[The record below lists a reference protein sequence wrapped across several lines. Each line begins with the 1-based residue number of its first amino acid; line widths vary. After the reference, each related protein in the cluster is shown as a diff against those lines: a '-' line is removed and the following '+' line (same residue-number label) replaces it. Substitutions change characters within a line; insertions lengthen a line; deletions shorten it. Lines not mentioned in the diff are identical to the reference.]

1 MKPDV
6 QARTRFVTVSTQ
18 RSGSTWLTDMLNS
31 HPDVASYTELFLMQG
46 QGAPEWGKYKDVV
59 YWKTYRETLGAGLR
73 RSVRPLGLFQYLD
86 DVYGRHP
93 EKRAIGLKLM
103 YGQMAKLPETLA
115 YLRSRKVRI
124 IHLVRRNIVDVVLSG
139 VAKAARK
146 VAHAEQGSAVESI
159 RVHIEPDRLVR
170 QLRRRQREQRAF
182 SLLLGH
188 LGLPYLELF
197 YEDIVDD
204 RSRLTACLGF
214 LGCSAL
220 PLDSSLSKLNPSRH
234 SELIEN
240 FAQVQAALA
249 ATRFSGLLR
258 P

>member
-1 MKPDV
+1 MQSDV
-6 QARTRFVTVSTQ
+6 QTRTRFVTVSTQ

-46 QGAPEWGKYKDVV
+46 QGAPEWGKYKDIV
-59 YWKTYRETLGAGLR
+59 YWKTYREALGAGLK
-73 RSVRPLGLFQYLD
+73 RSVRSLGLFQYLD
-86 DVYGRHP
+86 DVFSRHP
-93 EKRAIGLKLM
+93 GKQAIGFKLM
-103 YGQMAKLPETLA
+103 YGQMLKLPETLA
-115 YLRSRKVRI
+115 YLRSRDVRI

-139 VAKAARK
+139 TAKAARN

-159 RVHIEPDRLVR
+159 RVHVDPDRLVR
-170 QLRRRQREQRAF
+170 QLRRRQREQRVF
-182 SLLLGH
+182 SLLLAH
-188 LGLPYLELF
+188 LGLPYIELF

-204 RSRLTACLGF
+204 RSRLDACLEF

-220 PLDSSLSKLNPSRH
+220 PLDSNLSKLNPSRH

-249 ATRFSGLLR
+249 VTRFSGFLR